1 MVSYKT
7 IDSLKWR
14 QQMKKEYKIK
24 CTKDKNDFRRSM
36 ENQRIKENN
45 SILKLLNTARLST
58 VLNTV

>member
-24 CTKDKNDFRRSM
+24 CTKDKNDFRLNM

-58 VLNTV
+58 VLDTV